1 MDVSVGYLL
10 GVTVGYHTEGS
21 LFSKLLSKTSIT
33 HRVSSAEENKAILS
47 NIGENLD
54 FINKCDTKKKAIF
67 VSWCFEYSRL
77 VEWENSDKASSF
89 HTRYAVQLDA
99 SCSGLQHLVMLI
111 KNMEHMPH
119 LNLTKMEVSDKPRD
133 FYSFTAE
140 TINIMMASYIKAN
153 KDSTDP
159 KKLATCARY
168 ERLITFGL
176 TISQIKTAL
185 MTYNYNAGRKV
196 MCKYI
201 EESLATTCET
211 SKYLKVGDN
220 PMELLENNNYKCA
233 KGEQVITKY
242 VFEGN

>member
-1 MDVSVGYLL
+1 
-10 GVTVGYHTEGS
+10 
-21 LFSKLLSKTSIT
+21 
-33 HRVSSAEENKAILS
+33 
-47 NIGENLD
+47 
-54 FINKCDTKKKAIF
+54 
-67 VSWCFEYSRL
+67 
-77 VEWENSDKASSF
+77 
-89 HTRYAVQLDA
+89 
-99 SCSGLQHLVMLI
+99 
-111 KNMEHMPH
+111 MPH